1 MFGGGGGCGG
11 GEGEVLS
18 VSGVGCL
25 LCCRGERVAGNW
37 KQMNSKNPGE

>member
-1 MFGGGGGCGG
+1 MFGGGGGCE

-25 LCCRGERVAGNW
+25 LCCRGERVVGNW
-37 KQMNSKNPGE
+37 EQSTV